1 MKMQSA
7 LHSLLVSSL
16 FLFSGCTLDVSR
28 QEGSANAVDAQSKPW
43 AIKLQRQSS
52 LSEKKLLDITETE
65 LKAGDLLFSSSIG
78 VTSLGIRLL
87 STSSVSH
94 VAIYLGD
101 HEVAEATGDGV
112 QIISLTDAMK
122 HSDKLFALRVP
133 DLTPEQAAAIR
144 RFAQQAQHSRY
155 NYRGIIEFVPFMV
168 TKQLCSLNPFSDNF
182 RQQCINGFAAAQLS
196 STSEVEKKA
205 WFCSEFVTDAFL
217 KAGHPLTMAEAGWIT
232 PSDLLHMREGD
243 VATYKPETQLQYV
256 GHLKPGIYIKTRRFV
271 GLMP

>member
-1 MKMQSA
+1 MNMHRA
-7 LHSLLVSSL
+7 LHRLLIPFL

-28 QEGSANAVDAQSKPW
+28 QESSANAVDAQSKQW
-43 AIKLQRQSS
+43 AIKMQRQSS

-101 HEVAEATGDGV
+101 HNVAEAIGNGV
-112 QIISLTDAMK
+112 QIISLQEAMR

-133 DLTPEQAAAIR
+133 DLTSEQAAAIKV
-144 RFAQQAQHSRY
+144 FAQQAQHSRY
-155 NYRGIIEFVPFMV
+155 NYRGIVEFVPFMV
-168 TKQLCSLNPFSDNF
+168 TKQLCSLNPFSETF
-182 RQQCINGFAAAQLS
+182 RQQCISGFATAQLS

-205 WFCSEFVTDAFL
+205 WFCSEFVSDAFL
-217 KAGHPLTMAEAGWIT
+217 KAGHPLTMAEAGWIS
-232 PSDLLHMREGD
+232 PSDLMHMREGD
-243 VATYKPETQLQYV
+243 ISTYKPETRLQYV

-271 GLMP
+271 GLMH